1 MTTKLTECNNLIIKL
16 DNRNTV
22 AKTDNMYSYT
32 LYNNENMAK
41 HLGDVCT
48 VIFSNVDTMYD
59 AIVEI
64 LDSWHIE

>member
-1 MTTKLTECNNLIIKL
+1 MTNKLTECSNLIITL

-41 HLGDVCT
+41 HLGDICK
-48 VIFSNVDTMYD
+48 IEFSSLDTMYD
-59 AIVEI
+59 AIVEV
-64 LDSWHIE
+64 LDSWRL

>member
-1 MTTKLTECNNLIIKL
+1 MTNKLTKCNNLIIKL

-22 AKTDNMYSYT
+22 AKTGNMYSYT

-41 HLGDVCT
+41 HLGDICT

-59 AIVEI
+59 AIVKV
-64 LDSWHIE
+64 LDSWHIK

>member
-41 HLGDVCT
+41 HLGDICT

>member
-1 MTTKLTECNNLIIKL
+1 MTNKLTECNNLIIKL

-41 HLGDVCT
+41 HLGDICT

>member
-1 MTTKLTECNNLIIKL
+1 MINKLIDCHNMIKKL
-16 DNRNTV
+16 DSRNT
-22 AKTDNMYSYT
+22 AQKTNGVYSYT

-41 HLGDVCT
+41 HLGDICT

-59 AIVEI
+59 AIVEV